1 MNTVCLPMLKPLN
14 RNHYCKKACNMLQF
28 WWSGSNKMEKELI
41 FVSSDGNRGNIG
53 NQAAQKRGST
63 DSGVSFRERRRRSDW
78 LVRASI
84 LMSVFAWL
92 VLFAVWIVL
101 YFAGVV
107 GNYGNTPI
115 NIITGMPVT
124 HTISYTLLPIAYA
137 MLLFSIAICL
147 LAFLFNRL
155 RMRRKSDR
163 YRKSIFIIG
172 GISIIALIA
181 FLYNFGGYF
190 LW

>member
-1 MNTVCLPMLKPLN
+1 
-14 RNHYCKKACNMLQF
+14 
-28 WWSGSNKMEKELI
+28 
-41 FVSSDGNRGNIG
+41 VSSDGNRSNTV
-53 NQAAQKRGST
+53 NQAAQKNGVT
-63 DSGVSFRERRRRSDW
+63 DKTVSFRERRRRSDW

>member
-1 MNTVCLPMLKPLN
+1 
-14 RNHYCKKACNMLQF
+14 MLQF
-28 WWSGSNKMEKELI
+28 WWSGSNKMQKELI
-41 FVSSDGNRGNIG
+41 FVSSDGNRSNIG
-53 NQAAQKRGST
+53 NQAAQKSGST
-63 DSGVSFRERRRRSDW
+63 DTGVSFRERRRRSDW

-137 MLLFSIAICL
+137 MLLFSIAVCL

-155 RMRRKSDR
+155 RMRRRTDR
-163 YRKSIFIIG
+163 YRKSIFIVG